1 MERRVR
7 VLRIGCVLRRVV
19 VHSEMKNTRYE
30 GTYCECHNIESDGL
44 IENIRH
50 HGGTWNGY
58 FAVIFYKIGSMLKY

>member
-50 HGGTWNGY
+50 HEDMEWL
-58 FAVIFYKIGSMLKY
+58 FCCHIL